1 MRDCSLFNMALIRL
15 QGWERQGSWEDTFHT
30 VTVELASTG
39 SILVVEVSLVAC
51 ITWESTW
58 TNSKCF
64 LDTRGSKES
73 PSSPSVSQCLT
84 YSVLVYSHPGYF
96 GKQGMRVFRLQR
108 NQQFQPIVN
117 LDKLWSLVS
126 EQTRLKAQASK
137 DKAAV
142 IDVTKAV
149 NYYLYI
155 INYSNRA
162 ISRSSARALSP
173 RSPSS
178 SRPSSSPRLL
188 RRESRRLVV
197 LASSSLEQFMILATP
212 PAMEMQRMYPWEL
225 DEVESLFSSL
235 LNPSLS
241 I

>member
-1 MRDCSLFNMALIRL
+1 
-15 QGWERQGSWEDTFHT
+15 
-30 VTVELASTG
+30 
-39 SILVVEVSLVAC
+39 
-51 ITWESTW
+51 
-58 TNSKCF
+58 
-64 LDTRGSKES
+64 
-73 PSSPSVSQCLT
+73 
-84 YSVLVYSHPGYF
+84 
-96 GKQGMRVFRLQR
+96 MRVFRLQR

-197 LASSSLEQFMILATP
+197 PASSSLEQFMILATP
-212 PAMEMQRMYPWEL
+212 PAMEMQRMYP
-225 DEVESLFSSL
+225 
-235 LNPSLS
+235 
-241 I
+241 

>member
-39 SILVVEVSLVAC
+39 SILVVEVWPVAC

-58 TNSKCF
+58 TNCKCF
-64 LDTRGSKES
+64 LDTRGSTE
-73 PSSPSVSQCLT
+73 PNPSPSVSHYLT
-84 YSVLVYSHPGYF
+84 HSVLVYSHPGYF

-108 NQQFQPIVN
+108 NHQFQPIVN

-173 RSPSS
+173 RYPSS
-178 SRPSSSPRLL
+178 SRLSSSPRLL
-188 RRESRRLVV
+188 RRESRRPVV
-197 LASSSLEQFMILATP
+197 PASSSLEQFMILATP
-212 PAMEMQRMYPWEL
+212 PAMEMQRQYPWEL

>member
-1 MRDCSLFNMALIRL
+1 MNESRNSSHPARTL
-15 QGWERQGSWEDTFHT
+15 T
-30 VTVELASTG
+30 LA
-39 SILVVEVSLVAC
+39 
-51 ITWESTW
+51 
-58 TNSKCF
+58 F
-64 LDTRGSKES
+64 L
-73 PSSPSVSQCLT
+73 C
-84 YSVLVYSHPGYF
+84 SHPGYF
-96 GKQGMRVFRLQR
+96 GKSGMRTFRLQR
-108 NQQFQPIVN
+108 NREFAPSVN

-188 RRESRRLVV
+188 RRESRRPVAP
-197 LASSSLEQFMILATP
+197 ASSSL
-212 PAMEMQRMYPWEL
+212 
-225 DEVESLFSSL
+225 D
-235 LNPSLS
+235 
-241 I
+241 